1 VCGFGRRSSQNIEFP
16 ARKGKIRCLSF
27 VIYGKIP
34 PPNVVFLAHYVF
46 SLILAAALGYLI
58 GSIPFAYL
66 LVQWETKTDIRNQG
80 SRNVGTL
87 NSYVVTKSKLVAL
100 EVLVLDLSKGAVAVL
115 LARLLFGADFQ
126 HGAVG
131 GLSSVVGHSYPVWL
145 GFRGGRGLAPSAGA
159 SFVLLWLVVPLWL
172 LLWGAAFLLVRV
184 VNPAN
189 AIASA
194 VVLVAALVIPP
205 GAWEWALREPAPV
218 LWVRGSVIVLMAIIL
233 TRHVGPVQEYIQ
245 RGSS

>member
-1 VCGFGRRSSQNIEFP
+1 M
-16 ARKGKIRCLSF
+16 
-27 VIYGKIP
+27 
-34 PPNVVFLAHYVF
+34 F
-46 SLILAAALGYLI
+46 SLILAALLGYLV

-66 LVQWETKTDIRNQG
+66 LVQWETKTDIRKEG

-87 NSYVVTKSKLVAL
+87 NSYVVSKSKRLAL
-100 EVLVLDLSKGAVAVL
+100 EVLVLDLCKGAAAVL
-115 LARLLFGADFQ
+115 LARLIFQVDFQ

-145 GFRGGRGLAPSAGA
+145 GFKGGRGLAPAAGVY
-159 SFVLLWLVVPLWL
+159 FVLLPMIVPLWL

-194 VVLVAALVIPP
+194 VVLFGALLIPAS
-205 GAWEWALREPAPV
+205 AWEWALREAAPV

-233 TRHVGPVQEYIQ
+233 TRHIGPVQEYFQ